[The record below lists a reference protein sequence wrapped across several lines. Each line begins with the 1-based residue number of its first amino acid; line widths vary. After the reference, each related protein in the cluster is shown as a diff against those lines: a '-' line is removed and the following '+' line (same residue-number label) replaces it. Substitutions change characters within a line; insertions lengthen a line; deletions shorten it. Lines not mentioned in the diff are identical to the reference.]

1 MENVET
7 AQTADAGTTST
18 TAESAPVVEVTP
30 QIATLEDLLALSV
43 DDDPLFHDDAKHQG
57 MKPIQGWL
65 KNVPEE
71 VRKHLANI
79 RADYTRKTQEIAKM
93 RNEIEAS
100 RAEVIGSRE
109 QLLNGQLAQQLKTID
124 TETKYDLFDED
135 GMKNEIQRQAALM
148 LKQMLEPAQQ
158 ELEANARKL
167 ALEKFRTENPEL
179 TDDTYKKPIIKLLQ
193 ERPELKLEDAFYI
206 VKAQVD
212 GEKLKA
218 EKAKIAANKSA
229 RRETAQKSVAGT
241 KASPSGNPQFK
252 SAKEAYEYWKAQ
264 GK

>member
-1 MENVET
+1 MSENVET
-7 AQTADAGTTST
+7 VATDNTSATATEA
-18 TAESAPVVEVTP
+18 VVEETP
-30 QIATLEDLLALSV
+30 TIATLEDLLQLSV

-57 MKPIQGWL
+57 MKPIQSWL

-79 RADYTRKTQEIAKM
+79 RADYTRKTQEISKM
-93 RNEIEAS
+93 
-100 RAEVIGSRE
+100 RAEVEAAKSELTRNNE
-109 QLLNGQLAQQLKTID
+109 SLLKGPLANQLKQID

-158 ELEANARKL
+158 ELEANTRKL

-179 TDDTYKKPIIKLLQ
+179 TDDAYKKPIIKLLQ
-193 ERPELKLEDAFYI
+193 DRPELKLEDAFYI
-206 VKAQVD
+206 VKAQID
-212 GEKLKA
+212 GEKLKV

-229 RRETAQKSVAGT
+229 RRETAVKSTSGT
-241 KASPSGNPQFK
+241 KASPSGTPQFR
-252 SAKEAYEYWKAQ
+252 SAIEAYNYHKAQ

>member
-1 MENVET
+1 MENTET
-7 AQTADAGTTST
+7 AQGEPISNTSATAGTG
-18 TAESAPVVEVTP
+18 VVDDTP
-30 QIATLEDLLALSV
+30 EIATLEDLLKLSI

-65 KNVPEE
+65 KNVPED

-79 RADYTRKTQEIAKM
+79 RADYTRKTQELARM
-93 RNEIEAS
+93 RSEVEAS
-100 RAEVIGSRE
+100 RNEVLQNRE
-109 QLLNGQLAQQLKTID
+109 QLLNGGLAQQLKKID
-124 TETKYDLFDED
+124 TETKYDLFDEE

-193 ERPELKLEDAFYI
+193 ERPELRLEDAFYI

-212 GEKLKA
+212 SQKLK
-218 EKAKIAANKSA
+218 EEREKIAANKSA
-229 RRETAQKSVAGT
+229 RRETAVKSTSGT
-241 KASPSGNPQFK
+241 KASPSGTPQFK
-252 SAKEAYEYWKAQ
+252 NAIEAYNYHKAR

>member
-1 MENVET
+1 
-7 AQTADAGTTST
+7 
-18 TAESAPVVEVTP
+18 
-30 QIATLEDLLALSV
+30 
-43 DDDPLFHDDAKHQG
+43 
-57 MKPIQGWL
+57 MKPIQSWL

-79 RADYTRKTQEIAKM
+79 RADYTRKTQEISKM
-93 RNEIEAS
+93 
-100 RAEVIGSRE
+100 RAEVEAAKWELTRNNES
-109 QLLNGQLAQQLKTID
+109 LLKGPLANQLKQID

-135 GMKNEIQRQAALM
+135 GMKNEIQRQAALL

-158 ELEANARKL
+158 ELQANTRKL

-206 VKAQVD
+206 VKAQID
-212 GEKLKA
+212 GEKLKV

-229 RRETAQKSVAGT
+229 RRETAVKSTSGT
-241 KASPSGNPQFK
+241 KASPSGTPQFR
-252 SAKEAYEYWKAQ
+252 SAIEAYNYHKAQ